1 MLPYVVHRKYHEQ
14 EDKTKLHMKRFRS
27 SDRTIGCRQTEK
39 LFKKKIINYNFTLVE
54 TEILSNLY
62 FFTNISCMVN
72 DLSQI
77 KCN

>member
-1 MLPYVVHRKYHEQ
+1 MLPYVVHRKYHEL
-14 EDKTKLHMKRFRS
+14 EDKTKLHMKRFQTF
-27 SDRTIGCRQTEK
+27 DRTIGCRQTEK

-77 KCN
+77 